1 MMKTIGL
8 IGGMSWESSA
18 EYYRMINQ
26 EMKRR
31 LGGHNNARS
40 LMLTVNFHEI
50 EELQRQDEWE
60 ALGKQMQE
68 AACQLE
74 VSGAHCIVLC
84 TNTMHKV
91 AAHIE
96 TAISIPFLHIADPT
110 AEAIK
115 KQGFTSVGLLGTRFT
130 MEHDFYRGRLESRHG
145 LSVLTPNAADRDLIH
160 QVIYQELCHGK
171 VLEASRR
178 EYQRAIDDLKSRG
191 AQAVILGCTEITLL
205 IKQDHSSLPVFDTT
219 RIHAEAAVSFALT

>member
-60 ALGKQMQE
+60 ALGRQMQE

-145 LSVLTPNAADRDLIH
+145 LSVLTPNATDRDLIH

-205 IKQDHSSLPVFDTT
+205 IKQDDSSLPVFDTT